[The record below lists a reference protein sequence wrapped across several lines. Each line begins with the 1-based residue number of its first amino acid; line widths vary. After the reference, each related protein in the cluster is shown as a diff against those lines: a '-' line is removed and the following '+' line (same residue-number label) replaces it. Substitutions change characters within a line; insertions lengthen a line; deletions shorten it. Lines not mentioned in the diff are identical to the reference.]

1 MLHWSQEA
9 STGWTRNSWSG
20 SIAKVEDAPFELQ
33 SGRGGRA
40 RPARAEGGAGCLQSI
55 TRDPSQHGGPSR
67 GHGGIE
73 TPPDDGWVTAVC
85 SAEVD
90 HGRTRSYAPPEGDR
104 QAAQAAEEGCGS

>member
-20 SIAKVEDAPFELQ
+20 SIAKVEDAPFELG

-40 RPARAEGGAGCLQSI
+40 PPTRAEGAAGCLQSI
-55 TRDPSQHGGPSR
+55 THDPSRHGGP
-67 GHGGIE
+67 GPGTAPIE
-73 TPPDDGWVTAVC
+73 PASDDRWVTRVR